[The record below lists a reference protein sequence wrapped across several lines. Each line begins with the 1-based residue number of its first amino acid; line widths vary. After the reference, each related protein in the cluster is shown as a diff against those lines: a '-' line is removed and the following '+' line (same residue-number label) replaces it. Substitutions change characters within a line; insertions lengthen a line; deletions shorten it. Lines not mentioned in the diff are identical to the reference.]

1 MRTYIEWVSRI
12 LFDIYIY
19 IYSTHSYF
27 SFFQEDAKTT
37 FLRHEMNASKEIL
50 ASETGSKE
58 NFIQIGVYFQSFN
71 TKLIYEEPKYQ
82 VSNRIIHELVII
94 RHKNIEEYEI

>member
-1 MRTYIEWVSRI
+1 M
-12 LFDIYIY
+12 FC
-19 IYSTHSYF
+19 
-27 SFFQEDAKTT
+27 QEDARTT

-82 VSNRIIHELVII
+82 VSNQTIYELVII
-94 RHKNIEEYEI
+94 RHIKKHQIEYYVHLSKILF

>member
-1 MRTYIEWVSRI
+1 MVSH
-12 LFDIYIY
+12 FDFYEIIQKYRQL
-19 IYSTHSYF
+19 YSL
-27 SFFQEDAKTT
+27 QEDARTT

-82 VSNRIIHELVII
+82 VCNQIIYKLVCIS
-94 RHKNIEEYEI
+94 HN

>member
-1 MRTYIEWVSRI
+1 
-12 LFDIYIY
+12 
-19 IYSTHSYF
+19 
-27 SFFQEDAKTT
+27 
-37 FLRHEMNASKEIL
+37 MNASEVIL

-82 VSNRIIHELVII
+82 VSNHIIYKLVIMK
-94 RHKNIEEYEI
+94 HKNIE